1 MEKKDLQQSGLFN
14 LRPPR
19 GAHKKRKIL
28 GRGPGSGHGKT
39 CCRGHKGQT
48 SRSGGTKGRRF
59 EGGQTPLYR
68 RLPKKRGFKNLL
80 FKTEYLPINL
90 EELNKYEKEA
100 DFSKFE
106 KPVKI
111 LGSGEIKKALKV
123 SAAQRLKKREDQSL
137 NVKCFQGIFYHT
149 GPKEKNLVY
158 RCYDFGLPVWCPC
171 SGSGS

>member
-1 MEKKDLQQSGLFN
+1 MYN
-14 LRPPR
+14 LSNLKNKRKY
-19 GAHKKRKIL
+19 KKRV
-28 GRGPGSGHGKT
+28 GRGTGSGHGKT

-123 SAAQRLKKREDQSL
+123 SAAAFSKSAVTKIEKAGGSI
-137 NVKCFQGIFYHT
+137 VKC
-149 GPKEKNLVY
+149 
-158 RCYDFGLPVWCPC
+158 
-171 SGSGS
+171 

>member
-1 MEKKDLQQSGLFN
+1 MYDLSN
-14 LRPPR
+14 LKNKRKN
-19 GAHKKRKIL
+19 KKRV
-28 GRGPGSGHGKT
+28 GRGTGSGHGKT

-68 RLPKKRGFKNLL
+68 RLPKKRGFKNLM
-80 FKTEYLPINL
+80 FKVEYLPVNL

-100 DFSKFE
+100 DFSKSV

-123 SAAQRLKKREDQSL
+123 SAAAFSKSAVTKIEKAGGS
-137 NVKCFQGIFYHT
+137 VAKC
-149 GPKEKNLVY
+149 
-158 RCYDFGLPVWCPC
+158 
-171 SGSGS
+171 